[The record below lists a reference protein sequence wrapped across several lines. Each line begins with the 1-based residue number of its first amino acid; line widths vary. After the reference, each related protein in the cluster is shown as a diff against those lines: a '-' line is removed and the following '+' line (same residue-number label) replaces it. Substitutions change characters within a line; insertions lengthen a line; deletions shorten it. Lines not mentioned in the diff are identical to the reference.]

1 MKILAILF
9 LLSIQLLAQSRK
21 EGTYLMPVN
30 AHDTVKHRNF
40 LDAKG
45 NKLGLWQYYSQEGF
59 LSLTVNFKN
68 NKRQGEYVRYQS
80 NTNLVFEKGSYLNGY
95 KHGSYERYYSDGSI
109 RVKGTYENG
118 EKVGEWLYYHKES
131 GTVRMK
137 GKYVDG
143 KKHGKWV
150 MLDQAQIV
158 KQEVNYQNGLLVN
171 Y

>member
-59 LSLTVNFKN
+59 
-68 NKRQGEYVRYQS
+68 
-80 NTNLVFEKGSYLNGY
+80 YL
-95 KHGSYERYYSDGSI
+95 
-109 RVKGTYENG
+109 
-118 EKVGEWLYYHKES
+118 
-131 GTVRMK
+131 
-137 GKYVDG
+137 
-143 KKHGKWV
+143 
-150 MLDQAQIV
+150 
-158 KQEVNYQNGLLVN
+158 
-171 Y
+171 